1 MPGLVT
7 RDASD
12 IPSGNH
18 VEYVNSNNNSSD
30 WSQFAKVLGN
40 KAISFLKND
49 IVSAPINIYKSV
61 ITKPISKKV
70 ERKLNKFIRT
80 HRLFWIWAQQTRLI
94 QRQRKDNGRRKQI
107 IQHRIAKIGSLILA
121 SQVEQKKNISFIRHC
136 VKYYKQNK
144 VIIEEKAN
152 EFYSESR
159 KEVINEYIEM
169 ANNGIS
175 GVSETT
181 KILFDYVYNSSGSLH
196 IRNFINQCVLGDEL
210 TNSISNNGQ
219 MACQNF
225 WNVTKNV
232 VRQIFEPITRILS
245 LAVNLLGSMPIPVR
259 LNDVRRERNDLLLED
274 QNNNFVLLDDVG
286 RERNDLLLE
295 YQNDNDF
302 IDTFHQTRDLRHRRS
317 QRVNTG
323 ECNILNNDSPTSVME
338 VD

>member
-30 WSQFAKVLGN
+30 WSQFAKVLGT

-181 KILFDYVYNSSGSLH
+181 KILFDYVYN
-196 IRNFINQCVLGDEL
+196 
-210 TNSISNNGQ
+210 
-219 MACQNF
+219 
-225 WNVTKNV
+225 
-232 VRQIFEPITRILS
+232 
-245 LAVNLLGSMPIPVR
+245 
-259 LNDVRRERNDLLLED
+259 
-274 QNNNFVLLDDVG
+274 
-286 RERNDLLLE
+286 
-295 YQNDNDF
+295 
-302 IDTFHQTRDLRHRRS
+302 
-317 QRVNTG
+317 
-323 ECNILNNDSPTSVME
+323 
-338 VD
+338 